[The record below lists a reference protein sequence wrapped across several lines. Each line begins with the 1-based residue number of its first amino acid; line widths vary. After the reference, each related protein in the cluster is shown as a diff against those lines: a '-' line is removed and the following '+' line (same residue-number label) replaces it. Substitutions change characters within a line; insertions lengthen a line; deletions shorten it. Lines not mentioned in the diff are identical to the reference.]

1 MHRRAFRANGIE
13 FSSACHG
20 HNFGPRRIWYAD
32 AVSPAF
38 AKGQSAAG
46 GRWRTTAA
54 LSAALA
60 CGCATESAPQPPPVT
75 PAAFEHRAAA
85 ASASWPAQD
94 WYRGFGSDELN
105 ALVDEA
111 VRDNT
116 DLTGASERVA
126 QADARARQAGAAILP
141 KVSIDGNATYLSGHS
156 NQGSGHELDWFGML
170 SASYEVDFWGKNR
183 AAANAAGLQAGAS
196 RAERDTV
203 ALTLLGGVAGQYFQV
218 LALRERLAIARANRD
233 ATRKILE
240 AVQARFDAGV
250 ASPTELASQ
259 KAAWYAAQIAIS
271 DLEQLEMEARAAL
284 AVLLGRPPES
294 FEIRA
299 NNLDSLREPV
309 VAAGLPSELLTRRPD
324 LVAAEANLRAAH
336 ANLAAAR
343 AAMFPNLTLTA
354 AAGVQNPALPATVL
368 TIPGAGPSYSAI
380 ASLTQPIFDHGR
392 LAAQRDE
399 ALAREQELVAT
410 YRAAIIASLADVEK
424 ALSAVQHLNT
434 VREFQL
440 GSVAESERAFEGAQL
455 RYQRGSGDFL
465 TLLESQRTL
474 YAARDQ
480 YAQYRLARLQ
490 ALVGLCK
497 ALGGGWN
504 AASAATRAPEAAP
517 AARPIDA
524 ASS

>member
-1 MHRRAFRANGIE
+1 MSRSYFGSRPTWQAR
-13 FSSACHG
+13 SS
-20 HNFGPRRIWYAD
+20 
-32 AVSPAF
+32 SPAQG
-38 AKGQSAAG
+38 KGAAC
-46 GRWRTTAA
+46 GRWLTTAA
-54 LSAALA
+54 LSAAVV
-60 CGCATESAPQPPPVT
+60 CGCATESAPQPPAVT
-75 PAAFEHRAAA
+75 PAAFEHHAAA
-85 ASASWPAQD
+85 AGAAWPAQD

-116 DLTGASERVA
+116 DLTGARERVA

-141 KVSIDGNATYLSGHS
+141 KIGIDGNATYLSGHS
-156 NQGSGHELDWFGML
+156 SQGSGHELDWFAML

-183 AAANAAGLQAGAS
+183 AIADAARLQAGAS
-196 RAERDTV
+196 RGERDTV

-233 ATRKILE
+233 AAKKILE

-259 KAAWYAAQIAIS
+259 KAAWYTAQIAIS

-284 AVLLGRPPES
+284 ALLLGRPPEN

-299 NNLDSLREPV
+299 SDLDSLREPA

-324 LVAAEANLRAAH
+324 LLVAESNLHAAH
-336 ANLAAAR
+336 ANLTAAR
-343 AAMFPNLTLTA
+343 AAMFPSLTLTA
-354 AAGVQNPALPATVL
+354 AGGVQNPALPAIVN
-368 TIPGAGPSYSAI
+368 TIPGVGPSYSAI
-380 ASLTQPIFDHGR
+380 A
-392 LAAQRDE
+392 
-399 ALAREQELVAT
+399 
-410 YRAAIIASLADVEK
+410 ASLVDVEK
-424 ALSAVQHLNT
+424 ALSSVQHLDA
-434 VREFQL
+434 VREFQQ

-480 YAQYRLARLQ
+480 FTQYRLARLQ
-490 ALVGLCK
+490 ALVALCK
-497 ALGGGWN
+497 ALGGGWS
-504 AASAATRAPEAAP
+504 ASPGATPGPQAAP
-517 AARPIDA
+517 AAARAGAA

>member
-1 MHRRAFRANGIE
+1 MSR
-13 FSSACHG
+13 SY
-20 HNFGPRRIWYAD
+20 FGCGPIWHAD
-32 AVSPAF
+32 AVGAAS
-38 AKGQSAAG
+38 AKGRGAAG
-46 GRWRTTAA
+46 GRWLTTAA

-60 CGCATESAPQPPPVT
+60 CGCATESAPQPPAVI
-75 PAAFEHRAAA
+75 PAAFEHRVAA
-85 ASASWPAQD
+85 ASVSWPAQD

-105 ALVDEA
+105 ALVDLA

-116 DLTGASERVA
+116 DLTGARERVA
-126 QADARARQAGAAILP
+126 QADARAREAGAAILP

-156 NQGSGHELDWFGML
+156 NQGNGHELDWFGML

-183 AAANAAGLQAGAS
+183 ATANAARLQSGAS

-233 ATRKILE
+233 AAKKILE

-259 KAAWYAAQIAIS
+259 KAAWYTAQIAIS
-271 DLEQLEMEARAAL
+271 DMEQLEMEARAAL
-284 AVLLGRPPES
+284 ALLLGRPPEN

-299 NNLDSLREPV
+299 SNLDSLREPL

-324 LVAAEANLRAAH
+324 VVVAETNLSAAH
-336 ANLAAAR
+336 ANLTAAR

-368 TIPGAGPSYSAI
+368 TIPGVGPSYSAI

-399 ALAREQELVAT
+399 ALGKEQELLAT
-410 YRAAIIASLADVEK
+410 YRAAIIASLVDVEK
-424 ALSAVQHLNT
+424 ALAAVQHLDT
-434 VREFQL
+434 VRDFQQ

-465 TLLESQRTL
+465 TLLEAQRTL

-490 ALVGLCK
+490 ALVTLCK

-504 AASAATRAPEAAP
+504 ASAAAMQAPEAPP
-517 AARPIDA
+517 AARV
-524 ASS
+524 

>member
-1 MHRRAFRANGIE
+1 MSRSYWGPGPIWQAGVVASP
-13 FSSACHG
+13 SSA
-20 HNFGPRRIWYAD
+20 
-32 AVSPAF
+32 
-38 AKGQSAAG
+38 KGKG
-46 GRWRTTAA
+46 GRWLTTAA
-54 LSAALA
+54 LSAAFA
-60 CGCATESAPQPPPVT
+60 CGCATENPPQPPPVT
-75 PAAFEHRAAA
+75 PAAFEHGTAAP
-85 ASASWPAQD
+85 SASWPAQD

-105 ALVDEA
+105 ELVDLA

-116 DLTGASERVA
+116 DLTGARERVA
-126 QADARARQAGAAILP
+126 QADARARQAGAPILP
-141 KVSIDGNATYLSGHS
+141 KVSLDANGTYLSGHS
-156 NQGSGHELDWFGML
+156 QQGSGHEFDWFAML

-183 AAANAAGLQAGAS
+183 ATANAARLEAGAS
-196 RAERDTV
+196 LAERDTV
-203 ALTLLGGVAGQYFQV
+203 ALTLLGGVASEYFQV

-233 ATRKILE
+233 ATKKILE

-259 KAAWYAAQIAIS
+259 KAAWYTVQIAVS
-271 DLEQLEMEARAAL
+271 DLGQLEMEARAAL
-284 AVLLGRPPES
+284 AFLLGRPPEH
-294 FEIRA
+294 FEVRA
-299 NNLDSLREPV
+299 DSLDSLREPV

-324 LVAAEANLRAAH
+324 VVTAEANLHAAH

-368 TIPGAGPSYSAI
+368 TIPGVGPSYSAI

-399 ALAREQELVAT
+399 ALAKEQELLTT
-410 YRAAIIASLADVEK
+410 YRAAIIASLVDVEK
-424 ALSAVQHLNT
+424 ALAAVQHLDA
-434 VREFQL
+434 VREFQQ
-440 GSVAESERAFEGAQL
+440 GSVAESERTFEGAQL

-480 YAQYRLARLQ
+480 FAQYRLARLQ
-490 ALVGLCK
+490 ALVALCK

-504 AASAATRAPEAAP
+504 ASSAAASGPQAAP
-517 AARPIDA
+517 AAARAGDA

>member
-1 MHRRAFRANGIE
+1 MSGSY
-13 FSSACHG
+13 FSPGPIWQAMSPSPPQGKGAAC
-20 HNFGPRRIWYAD
+20 
-32 AVSPAF
+32 
-38 AKGQSAAG
+38 
-46 GRWRTTAA
+46 GRWLTTAA
-54 LSAALA
+54 LSAAFVCA
-60 CGCATESAPQPPPVT
+60 CATESAPQPPAVT
-75 PAAFEHRAAA
+75 PAAFEHHAAGAGA
-85 ASASWPAQD
+85 AWPAQD

-116 DLTGASERVA
+116 DLTGARERVA

-141 KVSIDGNATYLSGHS
+141 KVSLDANATYLSGHS
-156 NQGSGHELDWFGML
+156 KQGSGHELDWFAML

-183 AAANAAGLQAGAS
+183 ATTNAARLQAGAS
-196 RAERDTV
+196 RAERDAV

-218 LALRERLAIARANRD
+218 LALRERLAIARSNRD
-233 ATRKILE
+233 AAQKILD
-240 AVQARFDAGV
+240 AVQARYQAGV

-259 KAAWYAAQIAIS
+259 KAALYAAQILIS
-271 DLEQLEMEARAAL
+271 DLEQLEMEARATLAL
-284 AVLLGRPPES
+284 LLGRPPENLEVRGRS
-294 FEIRA
+294 
-299 NNLDSLREPV
+299 LDSLREPV

-324 LVAAEANLRAAH
+324 VVMAEANLRAAH

-343 AAMFPNLTLTA
+343 AAMFPSLTLTA
-354 AAGVQNPALPATVL
+354 AAGVQNPALPAIVL

-380 ASLTQPIFDHGR
+380 AALTQPIFDHGR

-399 ALAREQELVAT
+399 ALAREQELLAT
-410 YRAAIIASLADVEK
+410 YRAAIIASLVDVEK
-424 ALSAVQHLNT
+424 ALSAIQHLDA
-434 VREFQL
+434 VREFQR
-440 GSVAESERAFEGAQL
+440 GSVAESERAFQGAQL

-480 YAQYRLARLQ
+480 LAHYRLARLQ
-490 ALVGLCK
+490 ALVTLCK

-504 AASAATRAPEAAP
+504 ASAAAMRAPEVAP
-517 AARPIDA
+517 AAQAHDA

>member
-1 MHRRAFRANGIE
+1 MHMRALHQMPIE
-13 FSSACHG
+13 LQQRMSRSY
-20 HNFGPRRIWYAD
+20 FGPGPIWQT
-32 AVSPAF
+32 VSSSPAQG
-38 AKGQSAAG
+38 KGAACG
-46 GRWRTTAA
+46 HRLTTAV
-54 LSAALA
+54 LFAAFVS
-60 CGCATESAPQPPPVT
+60 GCATESAPQPPAVT
-75 PAAFEHRAAA
+75 PAAFEHRTMAAGA
-85 ASASWPAQD
+85 AWPAQD
-94 WYRGFGSDELN
+94 WYHGFGSDELN

-116 DLTGASERVA
+116 DLTGARERVA
-126 QADARARQAGAAILP
+126 QADARARQAGAPILP
-141 KVSIDGNATYLSGHS
+141 KVSVDA
-156 NQGSGHELDWFGML
+156 ML

-183 AAANAAGLQAGAS
+183 AAANSARLQAGAS

-203 ALTLLGGVAGQYFQV
+203 ALTLLGGVASQYFQV
-218 LALRERLAIARANRD
+218 LALRERLAVARANRD
-233 ATRKILE
+233 AAKKILE
-240 AVQARFDAGV
+240 AIQARFDAGV
-250 ASPTELASQ
+250 ASPTELSSQ
-259 KAAWYAAQIAIS
+259 KAAWYSAQIAIS

-284 AVLLGRPPES
+284 AVLLGRPPEN

-324 LVAAEANLRAAH
+324 LVVAEANLRAAH

-343 AAMFPNLTLTA
+343 AAMFPSLTLTA

-368 TIPGAGPSYSAI
+368 TIPGVGPSYSAI

-399 ALAREQELVAT
+399 ALAKEQELLAT
-410 YRAAIIASLADVEK
+410 YRAAIIASLVDVEK
-424 ALSAVQHLNT
+424 ALAAVQHLEA
-434 VREFQL
+434 VREFQQ
-440 GSVAESERAFEGAQL
+440 GSVTESERAFEGAQL

-490 ALVGLCK
+490 ALVALCK
-497 ALGGGWN
+497 ALGGGW
-504 AASAATRAPEAAP
+504 SGSPGATPEPQAAP
-517 AARPIDA
+517 AAARAGDA